1 MTQLFSVGS
10 FYEMQK
16 IMINEL
22 IFTIHVCAIS
32 ISTLLFGKL
41 GKSALIAYISLL
53 FVVANIFVIKQ
64 ITLFGWSV
72 TSADAFIVGIS
83 FGINLLQEFYGKES
97 ARSAIWISFAC
108 SIFYMI
114 ISQCVLAYI
123 PAQFDDSHAQ
133 FAHIMTYT
141 IRITTA
147 SFAAYLITQ
156 FSDMQLYGYIKRIT
170 NGKYFVLRNYFAL
183 CTSQLIDTILFSFLG
198 LYGIVDNVFHIIIVS
213 YLIKIIAI
221 AMTTPF
227 LMMAKK
233 VLCSPKA

>member
-1 MTQLFSVGS
+1 M
-10 FYEMQK
+10 
-16 IMINEL
+16 
-22 IFTIHVCAIS
+22 HVFAIS

-53 FVVANIFVIKQ
+53 FVIANIFVIKQ

-97 ARSAIWISFAC
+97 AKKAIWISFAC

-123 PAQFDDSHAQ
+123 PAEFDDSHIQ
-133 FAHIMTYT
+133 FSHIMAYT
-141 IRITTA
+141 IRITLA
-147 SFAAYLITQ
+147 SFTAYLITQ
-156 FSDMQLYGYIKRIT
+156 FTDMQLYGLIKKIT
-170 NGKYFVLRNYFAL
+170 NGKYFVLRNYFTL

-198 LYGIVDNVFHIIIVS
+198 LYGIVDNIYHIMTVS
-213 YLIKIIAI
+213 YAIKIIAI
-221 AMTTPF
+221 VMTTPF
-227 LMMAKK
+227 LIVAKK
-233 VLCSPKA
+233 IIAPKKV